1 MKKTYWIVLLALA
14 GVLNSCGSK
23 EFLIYSDTDY
33 AKVVEREFERRREL
47 ASNRGNELFAV
58 MSEPLT
64 ELEKQ
69 GMKFLYAFMPLND
82 LADYDGEYFL
92 KQVRSSLEAR
102 EFFHWGVTIPE
113 AEFRHFVLPYRI
125 NNENLDT
132 ARQVF
137 FEEMKN
143 RIKDMDM
150 LDAALEVNH
159 WCHEKVTY
167 KGTDIRTSSPL
178 AAVKTAYGRCGEE
191 STFTVTALRS
201 VAIPARQVYT
211 PRWAHSDDNHAW
223 VEFWANGEW
232 HFMGACEPAAV
243 QNLGWF
249 TEPARRAMLVHT
261 KAFGDYQGSE
271 RVSNHEKQYSLLNTL
286 GVYAPVKEIFVLVLD
301 QDGDALAHAEVEFQ
315 LYNYAEFYPISIK
328 TTDES
333 GLCSFL
339 TGLGDLQIWAHNKD
353 LFSYSKVAVAETDT
367 LVLTLDQKPYADKAD
382 VYDLIPP
389 IERKPLEVSQEGKEL
404 NASRLKEEDGI
415 RAAYEATFM
424 TTSEAASLA
433 KKLDLDTDEVIR
445 FIELSRGNYAEIEA
459 FLTGIPEDLRALGM
473 LLLDQVSLKDLRD
486 TRADILID
494 HLLGSSPGML
504 FGSTPGPSFGK
515 EGRETL
521 VFLDYVLNPRVANEK
536 LVAYRDYL
544 KNAWSAEEL
553 AAFRENPNEL
563 FSWIKENIV
572 FNEEE
577 NYYQISSTPVG
588 VFELK
593 VANEQSVK
601 IFTVAALRT
610 FGYPSRLESG
620 TDYLQYWMGGDW
632 ITYHFGQLADKKTA
646 RGTLKLKND
655 PDNPVDPQY
664 HKHFSLAMFKEGKYN
679 TLHFD
684 WDKPLSDFVD
694 GVELDAGYYMLV
706 TGNRQPGGTVLSK
719 QEFFLLKEGQ
729 TLSRTVSLRTDDK
742 PLELMASIDLSC
754 IFKTIDN
761 QEVVLTDRVGEQW
774 MVLAWVDPDKEPSK
788 HAFQDLGLLKKELD
802 ALNLPFTFIIPEIK
816 LTDSF
821 RNTDYSSLPQNHQF
835 LVAGEMKLLQS
846 LSNQLNRELANQL
859 PVFVICN
866 AEGDIIYLSS
876 GYKIGIGEEIVK
888 VVR

>member
-1 MKKTYWIVLLALA
+1 MLALA

-64 ELEKQ
+64 ELEEQ

-82 LADYDGEYFL
+82 LADYDGEFFL

-178 AAVKTAYGRCGEE
+178 ASVKTAYGRCGEE
-191 STFTVTALRS
+191 STFTVAALRS

-315 LYNYAEFYPISIK
+315 LYNYAEFYPISTK

-333 GLCSFL
+333 GFCSFL

-353 LFSYSKVAVAETDT
+353 LFSYSKVAVAEIDT

-415 RAAYEATFM
+415 RTAYEATFM

-433 KKLDLDTDEVIR
+433 KKLDLDIDEVTR

-494 HLLGSSPGML
+494 HLLGSTLGMR
-504 FGSTPGPSFGK
+504 FGSTPGPFGK
-515 EGRETL
+515 EGREPL

-544 KNAWSAEEL
+544 MNAWSAEEL
-553 AAFRENPNEL
+553 AAFRENPDEL
-563 FSWIKENIV
+563 FMWIKENIV

-610 FGYPSRLESG
+610 FGYPSRLEPG
-620 TDYLQYWMGGDW
+620 TDYLQYWMGEDW
-632 ITYHFGQLADKKTA
+632 ITFHFGQQTEQSAA
-646 RGTLKLKND
+646 RGTLILNND
-655 PDNPVDPQY
+655 PNNSIAPKY
-664 HKHFSLAMFKEGKYN
+664 HIHFSLAIFKEGKYH

-684 WDKPLSDFVD
+684 WDKPLADFVD
-694 GVELDAGYYMLV
+694 GIELDAGYYMLV
-706 TGNRQPGGTVLSK
+706 TGNRQPGGAVLSK
-719 QEFFLLKEGQ
+719 QEFFILKEGQ
-729 TLSRTVSLRTDDK
+729 TLTKTVSLRTSDK
-742 PLELMASIDLSC
+742 AMEILATIDLS
-754 IFKTIDN
+754 TTYQTMDN
-761 QEVVLTDRVGEQW
+761 QDVALDECVGNEW

-788 HAFQDLGLLKKELD
+788 HAFQNLGLLKKELD
-802 ALNLPFTFIIPEIK
+802 ALDLSFTFVIPENR

-821 RNTDYSSLPQNHQF
+821 RNTDYSGLPENHQF
-835 LVAGEMKLLQS
+835 LVAKELELVESIETQIETK
-846 LSNQLNRELANQL
+846 LSNHL
-859 PVFVICN
+859 PVFIIVNIKG
-866 AEGDIIYLSS
+866 EIIYLSS

-888 VVR
+888 IIR

>member
-1 MKKTYWIVLLALA
+1 MKRTYWIVLLLSA
-14 GVLNSCGSK
+14 GVLSSCGPK
-23 EFLIYSDTDY
+23 DFLIYSDKDY
-33 AKVVEREFERRREL
+33 VSVVETEFERRREM
-47 ASNRGNELFAV
+47 ANNRENELFGV

-64 ELEKQ
+64 ELEEQ
-69 GMKFLYAFMPLND
+69 GLKFLYAFMPLND
-82 LADYDGEYFL
+82 LADYDGEFFL
-92 KQVRSSLEAR
+92 GQVRSSLEAR
-102 EFFHWGVTIPE
+102 EFFHWGITIPE

-137 FEEMKN
+137 FEEMKS
-143 RIKDMDM
+143 RIMDMDM

-178 AAVKTAYGRCGEE
+178 ASVKTAYGRCGEE
-191 STFTVTALRS
+191 STFTVAALRS

-261 KAFGDYQGSE
+261 KAFGDYQGTE
-271 RVSNHEKQYSLLNTL
+271 RVSNHERQYSLLNTL
-286 GVYAPVKEIFVLVLD
+286 GVYAPVKEVFVQVLD
-301 QDGDALAHAEVEFQ
+301 AVGGPVPNAEVEFQ
-315 LYNYAEFYPISIK
+315 LYNYAEFYPISTK
-328 TTDES
+328 ATDES
-333 GLCSFL
+333 GYCSFL
-339 TGLGDLQIWAHNKD
+339 TGLGDLQIWAHNMD

-367 LVLTLDQKPYADKAD
+367 LVLTLDQKPYPDKID

-389 IERKPLEVSQEGKEL
+389 IERKPLDVSQEGKEL

-424 TTSEAASLA
+424 TTSEAESLA
-433 KKLDLDTDEVIR
+433 KKLDLDTDEVTR
-445 FIELSRGNYAEIEA
+445 FIELSRGNYDEIEA
-459 FLTGIPEDLRALGM
+459 FLTNIPEDLRALGM
-473 LLLDQVSLKDLRD
+473 LLLGQVSQKDLRD
-486 TRADILID
+486 TKAEILID
-494 HLLGSSPGML
+494 HLMGAKG
-504 FGSTPGPSFGK
+504 FVTEVSTPGPSFGK
-515 EGRETL
+515 EGRETS

-544 KNAWSAEEL
+544 ENAWTAEEL
-553 AAFRENPNEL
+553 SGFKENPEEL
-563 FSWIKENIV
+563 FLWIKENIV

-577 NYYQISSTPVG
+577 NYYRISSTPVG

-593 VANEQSVK
+593 IANEQSVK

-610 FGYPSRLESG
+610 FGYPSRLEPG
-620 TDYLQYWMGGDW
+620 TDYLQYWKGGDW
-632 ITYHFGQLADKKTA
+632 KTFHFGQLSDENTA

-655 PDNPVDPQY
+655 PDNSISPKY
-664 HKHFSLAMFKEGKYN
+664 HVHFSLAMFKEGKYH

-684 WDKPLSDFVD
+684 WDKPLADFND

-706 TGNRQPGGTVLSK
+706 TGNRQPGGVVLSK
-719 QEFFLLKEGQ
+719 QEFFVLKEGQ
-729 TLSRTVSLRTDDK
+729 TISKTVSLRTSDK
-742 PLELMASIDLSC
+742 ALEILASIDLS
-754 IFKTIDN
+754 TIYQTLDN
-761 QEVVLTDRVGEQW
+761 QDMSLDECVGNEW

-788 HAFQDLGLLKKELD
+788 HAFQDLGLLKNELD
-802 ALNLPFTFIIPEIK
+802 ALDLPFTFVIPENK

-821 RNTDYSSLPQNHQF
+821 RNTDYSGLPENHQF
-835 LVAGEMKLLQS
+835 LLARELGLVESIETQIETK
-846 LSNQLNRELANQL
+846 LSNHL
-859 PVFVICN
+859 PVFVIAN
-866 AEGDIIYLSS
+866 TKGEIIYLSS

-888 VVR
+888 IIR

>member
-1 MKKTYWIVLLALA
+1 MKQTYWIVMLVLA
-14 GVLNSCGSK
+14 GVLSSCGPK
-23 EFLIYSDTDY
+23 DFLIYSDEDY
-33 AKVVEREFERRREL
+33 ARVVENEFERRREL
-47 ASNRGNELFAV
+47 ANNRETELFDV
-58 MSEPLT
+58 LSESLT
-64 ELEKQ
+64 KSEKQ
-69 GMKFLYAFMPLND
+69 GLKFLFAFMPLND
-82 LADYDGEYFL
+82 LADYDGEFFL
-92 KQVRSSLEAR
+92 GQVRSSLEAR

-137 FEEMKN
+137 FEQMKN

-178 AAVKTAYGRCGEE
+178 ATVKTAYGRCGEE
-191 STFTVTALRS
+191 STFTVAALRS

-249 TEPARRAMLVHT
+249 TEPARRAMLIHT
-261 KAFGDYQGSE
+261 KAFGDYRGTE
-271 RVSNHEKQYSLLNTL
+271 RVANHERQYSLLNTL
-286 GVYAPVKEIFVLVLD
+286 GVYAPVKEVFVQVLD
-301 QDGDALAHAEVEFQ
+301 QAGAPVTYAEVEFQ
-315 LYNYAEFYPISIK
+315 LYNYAEFYPISTK
-328 TTDES
+328 TTDDA
-333 GLCSFL
+333 GYCSFL
-339 TGLGDLQIWAHNKD
+339 TGLGDLQIWAHNMD
-353 LFSYSKVAVAETDT
+353 LFDYSKVTVAETDT
-367 LVLTLDQKPYADKAD
+367 LVLTLDQQPYADKAD

-424 TTSEAASLA
+424 TVSDAASMA
-433 KKLDLDTDEVIR
+433 KKLDLDTDEVTR
-445 FIELSRGNYAEIEA
+445 FIELSRGNYDEIEA
-459 FLTGIPEDLRALGM
+459 FLTQIPEDLRTLGM
-473 LLLDQVSLKDLRD
+473 LLLDHVSLKDLRD

-494 HLLGSSPGML
+494 HLMGAEE
-504 FGSTPGPSFGK
+504 FFFGK
-515 EGRETL
+515 EGRETS
-521 VFLDYVLNPRVANEK
+521 VFFDYVLNPRVANEK
-536 LVAYRDYL
+536 LIAYRDFL

-563 FSWIKENIV
+563 FMWIKDNIV

-610 FGYPSRLESG
+610 FGYPSRLEPG

-632 ITYHFGQLADKKTA
+632 ITFHFGQLSDKKTA

-655 PDNPVDPQY
+655 PDNSVDPKY
-664 HKHFSLAMFKEGKYN
+664 HKHFSLAMFKDGKYH

-684 WDKPLSDFVD
+684 WDKPLADFFD

-706 TGNRQPGGTVLSK
+706 TGNRQPGGAVLSQ
-719 QEFFLLKEGQ
+719 QEYFVLKEGQ
-729 TLSRTVSLRTDDK
+729 TLTKTVSLRTSDK
-742 PLELMASIDLSC
+742 AMEILATIDLSS
-754 IFKTIDN
+754 TYQTLDN
-761 QEVVLTDRVGEQW
+761 QDISLDKCVGKEW

-788 HAFQDLGLLKKELD
+788 HAFQDLALLKKELD
-802 ALNLPFTFIIPEIK
+802 VLDLPFTFVIPENK

-821 RNTDYSSLPQNHQF
+821 RNTDYSGLPGHHQF
-835 LVAGEMKLLQS
+835 LIAKELKLVES
-846 LSNQLNRELANQL
+846 LEIQIERELRNHL
-859 PVFVICN
+859 PVFVIAN
-866 AEGDIIYLSS
+866 TNGEIIYLSS

-888 VVR
+888 IIR